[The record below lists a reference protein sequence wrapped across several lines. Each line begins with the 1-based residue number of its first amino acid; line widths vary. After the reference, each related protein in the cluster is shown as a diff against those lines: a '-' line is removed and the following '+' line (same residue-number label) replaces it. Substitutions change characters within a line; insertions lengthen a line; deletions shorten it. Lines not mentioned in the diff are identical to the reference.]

1 VTSESAPALVKR
13 PGIITFIAWLLII
26 KSAMAAVTAI
36 FAFFGFFTEN
46 TGLSDSQLLTAGVV
60 EAGVAIILLWAG
72 NNLLTGNKSAR
83 TFVGV
88 VVGIRLVA
96 TVVVMLTHH
105 SGGYLSV
112 TLLGAAI
119 GLIALWALYAN
130 QASVDYFEGTAS

>member
-1 VTSESAPALVKR
+1 MTSEPAPVETRR

-36 FAFFGFFTEN
+36 FAFFGFFTED
-46 TGLSDSQLLTAGVV
+46 TGLSDAQLFTAGIV
-60 EAGVAIILLWAG
+60 EVGVAIILLWAG
-72 NNLLTGNKSAR
+72 NNLLMGSKGAR

-112 TLLGAAI
+112 SLLGAAI
-119 GLIALWALYAN
+119 GVLALWSLYAH
-130 QASVDYFEGTAS
+130 QASVDYFEGAA